1 MPTADGEYKNVKA
14 RDKAYRFNRI
24 ISTMGKQKLDLYH
37 CSYGKCRAT
46 FLRLHAASAHITKCR
61 YKGAT
66 KLCPMQGCQRWF
78 APNYEKKHME
88 TYHRDNITP
97 PTTKAGVAIPCRLC
111 QSLSQGHSDANRAQA
126 AFITSIKPIRMTN
139 MAAHLATHDPP
150 YTDFGY
156 CSAKGCLFY
165 YWTRDDAEEHFS
177 SHPTHDS
184 KQRPYKWLLSFSNF
198 HDFVLTVTD
207 QAYLLGAGLD
217 DSNGEFDET
226 VEYDEE
232 DKTETGDQAGR
243 DLYQGSSLSLGPVEG
258 ERAGGV
264 SSPEN
269 ETGNVVDFQGRQCID
284 AIPSGTF
291 QVATITILVHSSHE
305 STLESA
311 IVVFETDNYTPRFVV
326 DKGVPKKV

>member
-1 MPTADGEYKNVKA
+1 
-14 RDKAYRFNRI
+14 
-24 ISTMGKQKLDLYH
+24 
-37 CSYGKCRAT
+37 
-46 FLRLHAASAHITKCR
+46 
-61 YKGAT
+61 
-66 KLCPMQGCQRWF
+66 
-78 APNYEKKHME
+78 ME

-97 PTTKAGVAIPCRLC
+97 PTTKAGVRVGWAVDK
-111 QSLSQGHSDANRAQA
+111 LSSNNR
-126 AFITSIKPIRMTN
+126 TGNSTN
-139 MAAHLATHDPP
+139 T
-150 YTDFGY
+150 TFR
-156 CSAKGCLFY
+156 
-165 YWTRDDAEEHFS
+165 T
-177 SHPTHDS
+177 S
-184 KQRPYKWLLSFSNF
+184 KQVNCMCQGLLGFSNF
-198 HDFVLTVTD
+198 HDFALTVTD

-217 DSNGEFDET
+217 DSNGEFDEN

-269 ETGNVVDFQGRQCID
+269 EAGNVVDFQGRQCID

-291 QVATITILVHSSHE
+291 QVATFIILVHSSHE

-326 DKGVPKKV
+326 DKGVPRKV